1 MVETISG
8 TDIML
13 PYTIYTAEKGL
24 LVRFETD
31 HSGTDRGFSATWWSL
46 LVNTSAEELIVVPTF
61 PDHSTP
67 TPSPVIDPVHA
78 SVEDS
83 TVIPTSPIQPTPVP
97 PPATDAVIVSPAPTP
112 VMPPL
117 SPVHPAPPTW
127 PAQELVCTPSR
138 CTHTTQRGERGTIQ
152 HGSPHEKYEAYA
164 NHTWVI
170 AIPNA
175 RWVKLRFVWLDT
187 EQNYDFVTIYECG
200 GAVRQEECLTS
211 GAGDLLAQ
219 VSGSMTDSTSSV
231 SMDEWFMSRG
241 PVLVHFTSDS
251 SIHKG
256 GFRVK
261 WTSTLRTVPSTDNL
275 STAERVPTSTKLSF
289 FAQLWAKIR
298 NTFQ

>member
-13 PYTIYTAEKGL
+13 PYTIYTAEKTL

-46 LVNTSAEELIVVPTF
+46 LVNTSAEELIAVPTF
-61 PDHSTP
+61 PDHSTH
-67 TPSPVIDPVHA
+67 TPSPVIDPVDA

-83 TVIPTSPIQPTPVP
+83 TVIPTSPIQATPAP
-97 PPATDAVIVSPAPTP
+97 PPATDPVIVSPTPTP
-112 VMPPL
+112 VIPPP
-117 SPVHPAPPTW
+117 SPVHPVPPTW

-170 AIPNA
+170 AIPNE
-175 RWVKLRFVWLDT
+175 RWAKLRFTWLDT

-200 GAVRQEECLTS
+200 DALHQEECLKS
-211 GAGDLLAQ
+211 GAGNLLAQ
-219 VSGSMTDSTSSV
+219 VSGSLTDGTSSV
-231 SMDEWFMSRG
+231 SMDEWIMSRG
-241 PVLVHFTSDS
+241 PVLVHFTSDA

-256 GFRVK
+256 GFRII
-261 WTSTLRTVPSTDNL
+261 WTSTLHTTTSSGDAPTGELASTNTYL
-275 STAERVPTSTKLSF
+275 AF
-289 FAQLWAKIR
+289 FSKLWANISAM
-298 NTFQ
+298 FE